1 MIIWIPS
8 YPKSGNTYLRSFLSS
23 YYYSKD
29 GKFDFNLLLNINQ
42 FPSSRYSNI
51 KSYTYVDAAK
61 NWINNQKKFFAKE
74 KLFFLKT
81 HNSLEEYFGYK
92 FTKSSEA
99 LGAIYIVR
107 DPRNII
113 SSMCNHYSMD
123 FNEAYNK
130 MIDQNASLSLK
141 NSDGDL
147 SNFSFLGSWSNH
159 YRSWKNNFE
168 FRTLIIKYEDLEKD
182 AHSVF
187 WKTLTFIEELKGK
200 NEPIN
205 KKKFENS
212 INSTNFSILK
222 QQEKLHGFKES
233 LSYKKDN
240 KTNFFNLGFKNKWE
254 KILPN
259 EISDKIKDKF
269 FDELKD
275 LKYE

>member
-1 MIIWIPS
+1 MIIWISS

-29 GKFDFNLLLNINQ
+29 GKFDFNQLLNINQ
-42 FPSSRYSNI
+42 FPSPSYSNI

-61 NWINNQKKFFAKE
+61 NWINDQKKFFTKE

-92 FTKSSEA
+92 FTQSSET

-107 DPRNII
+107 DPRNVI

-123 FNEAYNK
+123 YNEAYNK
-130 MIDQNASLSLK
+130 IVNQNSSLSRK
-141 NSDGDL
+141 NSDESV

-168 FRTLIIKYEDLEKD
+168 FKTLIIKYEDLEKD
-182 AHSVF
+182 AYNEF
-187 WKTLTFIEELKGK
+187 WKILTFIGELTGK

-212 INSTNFSILK
+212 LNSTNFSNLRK
-222 QQEKLHGFKES
+222 KEKLHGFAES
-233 LSYKKDN
+233 LLYKKNN
-240 KTNFFNLGFKNKWE
+240 KTNFFNLGFENKWQE
-254 KILPN
+254 ILPE
-259 EISDKIKDKF
+259 EISDKTKDKF
-269 FDELKD
+269 FDELKE